1 MALPDDLFAAIDMGT
16 NSIKMI
22 IVQFHPP
29 SGRFLTV
36 ARHSDRV
43 CLGRDSAAASSNSSP
58 SISPDA
64 VLEAL
69 RCLRQFTE
77 ILRARGVPPRR
88 TRCVATSA
96 VREAANGSE
105 LVEAV
110 RAATGLDVSVLS
122 GEEEA
127 RLAYSGVIQFFPVR
141 EKRALLIDI
150 GGGSTE
156 FAIGEGGIV
165 NFATSLKLGHVSLT
179 QRFAGGDVVGG
190 MRNFIRAA
198 VKDSGLVQQ
207 VKRFGFEVAVG
218 SSGTIGAVEKAVF
231 HGYGDAETDKSAEE
245 LLRRHVKRDWRFSRV
260 ELKRVVERLC
270 TEEGQEEKEIREE
283 LFKKRSEFIVA
294 GALLLEEIFELLGI
308 EEMEVSEYAL
318 GEGVVAETLKEEF
331 NEVGFKL
338 NANPRWNSVVRLAT
352 RFNDKKR
359 VKNGARCAAF
369 AKGIFEGLRHCGKL
383 IDLGGEDLGCLE
395 AACLLH
401 AIGLFAGK
409 RGYHKQSYRVIME
422 GNHLY
427 GFSTEEI
434 KLIAL
439 LARHHTKKFPKPY
452 QASLAETP
460 EEFKKK
466 LQGLCTIIR
475 ISVVLQKNERLNFQD
490 MELSPLSG
498 GFRLVLKHAGDQ
510 PISLSEEMK
519 KDLRGELEHF
529 KMVFK
534 QQLSVDI
541 SSISEASKS

>member
-77 ILRARGVPPRR
+77 ILRARGIPPRR

-165 NFATSLKLGHVSLT
+165 DFATSLKLGHVSLT

-231 HGYGDAETDKSAEE
+231 HGYGDVNVAAETDTSAEE

-294 GALLLEEIFELLGI
+294 GTLLLEEIFELLGI

-318 GEGVVAETLKEEF
+318 GEGVVAEALKEEF

-352 RFNDKKR
+352 RFNNKKR
-359 VKNGARCAAF
+359 VENGARCAAF

-383 IDLGGEDLGCLE
+383 IDLGGEDLECLE

-460 EEFKKK
+460 EEFRQK

-475 ISVVLQKNERLNFQD
+475 MSVVLQKNKRLNFED
-490 MELSPLSG
+490 MELSPLDG
-498 GFRLVLKHAGDQ
+498 GFRL
-510 PISLSEEMK
+510 
-519 KDLRGELEHF
+519 
-529 KMVFK
+529 VFK

-541 SSISEASKS
+541 PSISEASKS